1 MEKQI
6 DELELM
12 NAALGEGMRIGAER
26 PWRVFDKDNAS
37 TWPEPGV
44 YVVGI
49 WKYFANSEG
58 AEVFTIDIDEDTGHV
73 AMYGSA
79 GTMQHKNAPT
89 YWCPLPDP
97 MDYE

>member
-1 MEKQI
+1 MEQQI

-26 PWRVFDKDNAS
+26 PWRVFDMKNRS

-44 YVVGI
+44 YVVGL
-49 WKYFANSEG
+49 WKYLGNSEG
-58 AEVFTIDIDEDTGHV
+58 AEVFVLDDDDMDNPSMHSSVG
-73 AMYGSA
+73 A
-79 GTMQHKNAPT
+79 MQHRTPPD